1 MPNQSPNLLSQNPSQ
16 SRINPIVEKHHLTF
30 AAAAKLTIILVQ
42 AIFVVLLGF
51 NATTISEVAK
61 LETEVKALELQLNSK
76 QASIELIENVIEK
89 TEMLKVLKSE
99 RPALAARVGK
109 ALELVPPQVTVI
121 QATIRPASMEI
132 VVETASPVDA
142 ALVLNAYFTQGLANQ
157 ITLNSANL
165 STTTGKFLTNM
176 EVEFK

>member
-1 MPNQSPNLLSQNPSQ
+1 MM
-16 SRINPIVEKHHLTF
+16 E
-30 AAAAKLTIILVQ
+30 
-42 AIFVVLLGF
+42 
-51 NATTISEVAK
+51 
-61 LETEVKALELQLNSK
+61 
-76 QASIELIENVIEK
+76 
-89 TEMLKVLKSE
+89 
-99 RPALAARVGK
+99 K

-132 VVETASPVDA
+132 VVETASPIDA
-142 ALVLNAYFTQGLANQ
+142 ALLINAYFTQGLANQ